1 MRRLIVALSALTLLP
16 ATMAFAGSPGEE
28 ATPQA
33 AEAASKKDENKD
45 PWWRDGTWTLVIEND
60 RLSNTDRHY
69 TNGIR
74 LGYVSNA
81 QGKNPGPV
89 QTALRTIYPFALKAE
104 GRWGF
109 AVGQN
114 MYAPEDLTRRDVVT
128 NDRPYAGW
136 LYVSPSLHI
145 ETTRSMLGREFGVL
159 DTIAIEIGVVG
170 PASLA
175 EPTQKFVHRTI
186 ETTRPE
192 GWDHQLSNEPGIA
205 IIGERKLR
213 TPPLRLGP
221 IEADAIPHFGF
232 ALGNVYT
239 HANAGGIVRI
249 GQALNLD
256 WGPPHIQPS
265 LSGLEAVDKGDGFG
279 WYVFA
284 GVEGRAVGR
293 NIFLDGNTLA
303 GSHSVDKKTLVG
315 DVQYGI
321 AVVWRGIR
329 IAMTQVM
336 RTREFD
342 AQRDGDVF
350 NSLSLSARF

>member
-1 MRRLIVALSALTLLP
+1 MHRLIAALSVLTLLP
-16 ATMAFAGSPGEE
+16 AAATHAGSPGEE
-28 ATPQA
+28 TVPKT
-33 AEAASKKDENKD
+33 AEIGANADENTK
-45 PWWRDGTWTLVIEND
+45 PWWRDGTWTMVIEND
-60 RLSNTDRHY
+60 RLSDTDRHY
-69 TNGIR
+69 THGTR
-74 LGYVSNA
+74 FAYVSNA
-81 QGKNPGPV
+81 KGRDPGPI

-109 AVGQN
+109 ALGQN

-136 LYVSPSLHI
+136 LYVAPSLHV

-159 DTIAIEIGVVG
+159 DTVAVEIGVVG

-186 ETTRPE
+186 DTTRPE

-213 TPPLRLGP
+213 TPPLRMGP
-221 IEADAIPHFGF
+221 IEADTIPHVGF

-303 GSHSVDKKTLVG
+303 GSHSVDKKAFVG

-321 AVVWRGIR
+321 AIVWRGIR
-329 IAMTQVM
+329 LAMTQVM

-342 AQRDGDVF
+342 AQREGDAFSSV
-350 NSLSLSARF
+350 SLSARF